1 VTRRRS
7 LLPDPRVSLLRLTI
21 SQTSLSS
28 SIDSDT
34 KLPGFLKFITTCS
47 NLLSLTLHVP
57 ALNDDDLWILS
68 RQCPSLQRLTLVS
81 VPHLSWARVS
91 DEGVAAICKQAKELR
106 HLHIKVQEEQV
117 REGRPVDGER
127 RMRNARDEESASG
140 WVISE
145 RYLYKAFPLLQIQY
159 LNVLKWITGAC

>member
-1 VTRRRS
+1 M
-7 LLPDPRVSLLRLTI
+7 
-21 SQTSLSS
+21 
-28 SIDSDT
+28 
-34 KLPGFLKFITTCS
+34 
-47 NLLSLTLHVP
+47 
-57 ALNDDDLWILS
+57 
-68 RQCPSLQRLTLVS
+68 
-81 VPHLSWARVS
+81 PHLSWARVS